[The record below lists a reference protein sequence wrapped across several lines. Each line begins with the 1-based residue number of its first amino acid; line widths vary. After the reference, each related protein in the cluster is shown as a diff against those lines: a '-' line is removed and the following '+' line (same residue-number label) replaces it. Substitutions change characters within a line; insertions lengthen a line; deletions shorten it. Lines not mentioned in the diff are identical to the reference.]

1 MGKEKLL
8 SKIFIRF
15 LMTAGL
21 SFAIPYA
28 AFATPKASASEV
40 EKDPTYN
47 TTIVKDYI
55 NKCNDTFRELESNGI
70 SMKNAN
76 DKASVKA
83 YVRSLLPEPEFSYSE
98 LAVAIYNSP
107 PGLTSQMDFKSAV
120 AGTRSNIYGES
131 GHCYLTIILR
141 TDEYPDWIWIESD
154 KISILPIPYSGS
166 THSGGGGRGS
176 SKSGKIITDNSI
188 SITKPSIY
196 EGTWETN
203 GNNWNLRLNTGTL
216 AASQWAYIK
225 NTWYL
230 FDSNGNMI
238 TGWKKAN
245 NKWYYMDPTGAMSTG
260 WKLINGKYYFMN
272 TNGEMLENTTTPDG
286 YKVNKNGEWIH

>member
-1 MGKEKLL
+1 MRKKKLL
-8 SKIFIRF
+8 PKIFIHF
-15 LMTAGL
+15 LITAGL
-21 SFAIPYA
+21 SFAIPYTVLA
-28 AFATPKASASEV
+28 ASKASASEV
-40 EKDPTYN
+40 EKEPTYN
-47 TTIVKDYI
+47 TTIVEDYI
-55 NKCNDTFRELESNGI
+55 NKCNNTFRELENNGI

-76 DKASVKA
+76 DKASVRA
-83 YVRSLLPEPEFSYSE
+83 YVRSLLPEPEFNYSE

-107 PGLTSQMDFKSAV
+107 PGLTSQMDFKPAV
-120 AGTRSNIYGES
+120 AGTRSNIHGES
-131 GHCYLTIILR
+131 GHCYLTIILH
-141 TDEYPDWIWIESD
+141 TDEYPDFIWIESN

-166 THSGGGGRGS
+166 TYSGGGGGS

-216 AASQWAYIK
+216 ATSQWAYIK

-245 NKWYYMDPTGAMSTG
+245 NKWYYMEPTGAMSTG
-260 WKLINGKYYFMN
+260 WELINGKYYFMN

-286 YKVNKNGEWIH
+286 YKVNKNGEWVN